1 MGIFYEESSLG
12 VFLLLTCII
21 GGGTAFMSGRAVA
34 LTWKPVW
41 QVVLYMIPLAAAV
54 RFFHFGLFGGTL
66 LSLHYFVVDFCVLLL
81 AALAGYRIMRT
92 TQMVTQYRW
101 LYRRTS
107 PFSWADR
114 GGAA

>member
-1 MGIFYEESSLG
+1 MGILYEESSFG

-34 LTWKPVW
+34 LTWKPIW
-41 QVVLYMIPLAAAV
+41 QVALYMVPLAAAV
-54 RFFHFGLFGGTL
+54 RFFHFALFEGTL
-66 LSLHYFVVDFCVLLL
+66 LTLHYYLVDYGVLL
-81 AALAGYRIMRT
+81 AAALVGFRMTRT

-107 PFSWADR
+107 PFTWAER
-114 GGAA
+114 GGEA